1 MNARS
6 LIVPGL
12 VFFAGAVFGRLFGV
26 KPLVRGAMTVATMS
40 GVIPGGSERR
50 RPPCRPST
58 GTAAR
63 GAAAIAPIGLIFRH
77 GSAKHASCR
86 ALGHGLRATPFPL

>member
-40 GVIPGGSERR
+40 GMIPDAKNGSGRNTAPARRLARRTPRR
-50 RPPCRPST
+50 RSAHRRSH
-58 GTAAR
+58 AA
-63 GAAAIAPIGLIFRH
+63 
-77 GSAKHASCR
+77 
-86 ALGHGLRATPFPL
+86 